1 MRYIFLIRM
10 HHWVKNM
17 FIFVPIFFSG
27 NILDRSSF
35 LLLCQGFL
43 CFCLVSSAVYIFN
56 DLKDIESDRKHPV
69 KKNRPIPSGKI
80 SVLQAWIIM
89 IIFGSAGIV
98 GAFLLKPE
106 FSYLVMLYLII
117 NIAYSLGLKNMSLID
132 VFLVSTGFLLRTVSG
147 GVLAD
152 IYISQ
157 WLIIM
162 VFLLALLLTFAKRR
176 DELILEKET
185 NKKRRLSCQY
195 YTLDFINIC
204 LSLIAGI
211 IMVSYLMYTFSEDVQ
226 ERVGENY
233 LYITSLFVFAG
244 ILRYL
249 QITLV
254 GNKSGSPTRIFLTDR
269 IIQFNVFGWFLAF
282 FITLYL

>member
-1 MRYIFLIRM
+1 
-10 HHWVKNM
+10 M
-17 FIFVPIFFSG
+17 FIFVPLFFSG
-27 NILDRSSF
+27 AILDKSSF
-35 LLLCQGFL
+35 ILLSKGFL

-56 DLKDIESDRKHPV
+56 DLKDVEADRKHPV
-69 KKNRPIPSGKI
+69 KKNRPIASGKI
-80 SVLQAWIIM
+80 SILEAWVFMFVL
-89 IIFGSAGIV
+89 GSVGIV
-98 GAFLLKPE
+98 CAFLLKPE

-117 NIAYSLGLKNMSLID
+117 NIGYSLGLKNLSLID
-132 VFLVSTGFLLRTVSG
+132 VFLVSTGFLIRTVSG

-176 DELILEKET
+176 DDLILEKK
-185 NKKRRLSCQY
+185 NQKKRRLSCQY
-195 YTLDFINIC
+195 YSLDFINIC

-226 ERVGENY
+226 DRVGENY
-233 LYITSLFVFAG
+233 LYITSLFVFGG

-269 IIQFNVFGWFLAF
+269 IIQFNVLGWVLAF